1 MMVIDYIDR
10 GARLAPDAPCMVLP
24 DGTVAMTH
32 REFHALTHRIAA
44 SLLAEGMQ
52 VGERVAV
59 YSANDVHA
67 FACVVAVIRAGGI
80 WTAVNAASLEA
91 ELASLLT
98 LTGCTRML
106 YHGSL
111 AERAGALVD
120 AVPTLRTSV
129 SIGPGRPG
137 DPELAEW
144 MAPEGTLAPAQAY
157 DPERPLMLL
166 PTGGT
171 TGAPKAVPVTN
182 RQFLLMGLALN
193 AHLSEPEPPRYICA
207 TPMTHA
213 AGVVALPTLAEG
225 GSIIVHQKV
234 KPAEIF
240 SSIETNRATRIF
252 LPPTAV
258 YALLGAPDARQRDF
272 SSLRHFLVAAS
283 PIAPDRLAEAVEVF
297 GPVMVQS
304 FGQAE
309 APMICTLL
317 SAEQIADA
325 VANPDHRHR
334 LAACGQPSMV
344 AQVEIMDD
352 DGQILG
358 PEEQG
363 EIVVRSDLVFRGY
376 WENAQATKEMRR
388 QAGWHGTG
396 DIGKRDA
403 DGFIYILDRK
413 KDMIITGGFNVYP
426 SEVEAVIHGFPQV
439 NDCAVIG
446 IPDEKWGEAVTAII
460 EPKQG
465 ENIDTDA
472 IIAACKER
480 LGSVKSPKTVLI
492 SDLPRSPA
500 GKILRRTL
508 REKYW
513 SSRPRRV

>member
-1 MMVIDYIDR
+1 
-10 GARLAPDAPCMVLP
+10 
-24 DGTVAMTH
+24 
-32 REFHALTHRIAA
+32 
-44 SLLAEGMQ
+44 
-52 VGERVAV
+52 
-59 YSANDVHA
+59 
-67 FACVVAVIRAGGI
+67 
-80 WTAVNAASLEA
+80 
-91 ELASLLT
+91 
-98 LTGCTRML
+98 
-106 YHGSL
+106 
-111 AERAGALVD
+111 
-120 AVPTLRTSV
+120 
-129 SIGPGRPG
+129 
-137 DPELAEW
+137 
-144 MAPEGTLAPAQAY
+144 
-157 DPERPLMLL
+157 
-166 PTGGT
+166 
-171 TGAPKAVPVTN
+171 
-182 RQFLLMGLALN
+182 
-193 AHLSEPEPPRYICA
+193 
-207 TPMTHA
+207 
-213 AGVVALPTLAEG
+213 
-225 GSIIVHQKV
+225 
-234 KPAEIF
+234 
-240 SSIETNRATRIF
+240 
-252 LPPTAV
+252 
-258 YALLGAPDARQRDF
+258 
-272 SSLRHFLVAAS
+272 
-283 PIAPDRLAEAVEVF
+283 
-297 GPVMVQS
+297 
-304 FGQAE
+304 
-309 APMICTLL
+309 
-317 SAEQIADA
+317 
-325 VANPDHRHR
+325 
-334 LAACGQPSMV
+334 MV